1 MDLILKLVNLCAK
14 TPDWVLLYVL
24 PALLL
29 AAAVG
34 FVFAPKR
41 RWYYCPATIL
51 IAVSFIIAYSKDA
64 SFAFIYLGILVA
76 LCALLSLLFLIPRPK
91 RREGKVKK
99 SRVDELYEKFHAE
112 LSEQPY
118 TPRSVMPPKVCC
130 FEKDAEAGATA
141 GERGM
146 DLNYADS
153 LIEKLR
159 TKDLTAG
166 DRLEAEALAR
176 RLDCYR
182 DKPLTE
188 SERDT
193 LNDCLAAIL
202 KLTAKYQL

>member
-1 MDLILKLVNLCAK
+1 MDFILKILNALAK
-14 TPDWVLLYVL
+14 TPDWVLLYVVPVL
-24 PALLL
+24 IL

-41 RWYYCPATIL
+41 AWYCCPAT
-51 IAVSFIIAYSKDA
+51 VIIALGFAMAYAKDA
-64 SFAFIYLGILVA
+64 TLAFLYLAVLVA
-76 LCALLSLLFLIPRPK
+76 LGALCSLFFFIPRPK
-91 RREGKVKK
+91 RTEKKVKK
-99 SRVDELYEKFHAE
+99 SRVDELYEKFREE
-112 LSEQPY
+112 LSEKPY
-118 TPRSVMPPKVCC
+118 APRGAMPPKVCC
-130 FEKDAEAGATA
+130 FERDPEGSATA

-146 DLNYADS
+146 NLDYADS
-153 LIEKLR
+153 LLAKLG

>member
-1 MDLILKLVNLCAK
+1 MDLILKILNAFAK
-14 TPDWVLLYVL
+14 TPDWVLLYAV
-24 PALLL
+24 PALILIL
-29 AAAVG
+29 AVC
-34 FVFAPKR
+34 FVFVPKR
-41 RWYYCPATIL
+41 AWYCCPATVV
-51 IAVSFIIAYSKDA
+51 IAVSFALAYAKDA
-64 SFAFIYLGILVA
+64 SLAVCYLAILTA
-76 LCALLSLLFLIPRPK
+76 LSALLALFFLIPRPK
-91 RREGKVKK
+91 RRERKVKK

-159 TKDLTAG
+159 AKDLTAG

-188 SERDT
+188 FERDT

>member
-1 MDLILKLVNLCAK
+1 MDIVLKVVNALAK
-14 TPDWVLLYVL
+14 TPDGVLLYAV

-29 AAAVG
+29 IAAVG
-34 FVFAPKR
+34 FVFVPKR
-41 RWYYCPATIL
+41 AWYCCPATVV
-51 IAVSFIIAYSKDA
+51 IATGFALAYAKDN
-64 SFAFIYLGILVA
+64 SLAFVYLAFLVV
-76 LCALLSLLFLIPRPK
+76 LGALLSLLFFIPRPK

-99 SRVDELYEKFHAE
+99 SRVDELYEKFHEE

-118 TPRSVMPPKVCC
+118 APHGEMPPKVCC

-141 GERGM
+141 GEWGM
-146 DLNYADS
+146 DLSYADS
-153 LIEKLR
+153 LLNKLR
-159 TKDLTAG
+159 AKDLTAG

-193 LNDCLAAIL
+193 LNDCLASIL

>member
-1 MDLILKLVNLCAK
+1 MDVIEKIFNAFAK
-14 TPDWVLLYVL
+14 TPDWVLLYVV

-29 AAAVG
+29 VTAVG
-34 FVFAPKR
+34 FVFVSKR
-41 RWYYCPATIL
+41 AWYCCPATVV
-51 IAVSFIIAYSKDA
+51 IAMGFALAYTKDA
-64 SFAFIYLGILVA
+64 ALAFWYLAILTA
-76 LCALLSLLFLIPRPK
+76 LGALLSLLFFIPRPK

-141 GERGM
+141 GEWGM
-146 DLNYADS
+146 DLSYADS
-153 LIEKLR
+153 LINKLR
-159 TKDLTAG
+159 SKDLTAG

-188 SERDT
+188 TERDT